1 MQPMPEA
8 TQVLIKAWVGAVIIL
23 SIYSF
28 LYNDNKVYRMV
39 LNACIGITFGYGLI
53 VTWKQV
59 LGPLWWDVMWGHMGN
74 VNSGGVFWCIRE
86 YPWDFAYWLFLGIM
100 GSFWYFQSSRRYL
113 WLARIPIGITLGA
126 GAGVIFKQQLLQNVD
141 QMIDSARPLLATGVN
156 GTWPS
161 GQPWMG
167 SGMSMMSIDVW
178 QSVSNLIFVV
188 GVAAVMVYFFFSFDH
203 TNRAVKRTAG
213 LGRWLLM
220 LCFGGFF
227 GNTIMTRMA
236 VLLQNIEFLNDEWA
250 PAPIAA
256 TLFGHR
262 WIVASG
268 WVGLGL
274 LVVGGLIYAIVYILK
289 KPSKPSGPGT
299 PQTEEELGAAVTR

>member
-1 MQPMPEA
+1 MQVIQPMPEA
-8 TQVLIKAWVGAVIIL
+8 TQVLVKAWVGAVIIL

-28 LYNDNKVYRMV
+28 LYNDNKLYRMV

-53 VTWKQV
+53 ITWKQV
-59 LGPLWWDVMWGHMGN
+59 LGPLWWDVMWGNMAQIKH
-74 VNSGGVFWCIRE
+74 GGVIACIGA
-86 YPWDFAYWLFLGIM
+86 YPLPFLYWLFLGII

-113 WLARIPIGITLGA
+113 WLARIPIGIMLGA
-126 GAGVIFKQQLLQNVD
+126 NAGIIFKQQLLQNRD
-141 QMIDSARPLLATGVN
+141 QIIDSARPLLATGVN

-167 SGMSMMSIDVW
+167 SGMHIDIW

-188 GVAAVMVYFFFSFDH
+188 GIAAVMVYFFFSFDH
-203 TNRAVKRTAG
+203 TNPTVKRTAG

-236 VLLQNIEFLNDEWA
+236 VLLQNIEFMNNEWA
-250 PAPIAA
+250 PAPIA
-256 TLFGHR
+256 FGHR
-262 WIVASG
+262 FSVASG

-274 LVVGGLIYAIVYILK
+274 LVVGGLIYTIWYLLR
-289 KPSKPSGPGT
+289 KPTKPSGPDT